1 MAIGKMLK
9 LGGIDNRPPKA
20 DQTMG
25 KFRVARNVY
34 CTPDNRLIPRYDN
47 TSSPLVGAIKCVHN
61 ISQYGDSV
69 LSFYSNDPGI
79 GYAYRLQKDGAVLPR
94 SSAYGISPFATRTE
108 DYPQQV
114 QSLRNNNTQYYLCPY
129 DGTMLKYDGV
139 EVSYTGV
146 HQPIVYSSQINYAGT
161 KFLKV
166 IQHKLDFD
174 NNLNTSE
181 AISFPVLGA
190 VTSLSLKTDNSINI
204 LDRSLF
210 PTNFG
215 TCASNQI
222 ITPKVAGDVYYKETT
237 VTYYVNFAALPVSG
251 TSGISYATIS
261 DNKWYFWNGAGYT
274 LISTLPF
281 ISTTSASLP
290 AIGAYDTV
298 YRVTYPSA
306 PLKYLR
312 WQVNQRLTGAYT
324 NFAAFPVT
332 GVINT
337 TAYYA
342 KDTQLTYFWNGSS
355 YVLAPNGG
363 EYVELVN
370 ATTYRG
376 IQFENTTNK
385 IYICAG
391 DSNISNE
398 NIGSYVP
405 VVSTI
410 ASANMTFIGLPIK
423 YFLDTIA
430 YKIESV
436 TSYGAVKTFVLDNS
450 VVKAYNNNTYWSD
463 VATNILDG
471 IPLSDP
477 TSRSLLWA
485 AGSKNIV
492 SVWASNADDGIF
504 VRKGTLFSFPD
515 STRYYAG
522 LVDITNVTIASGVVS
537 FVAYLNLN
545 DSFNV
550 NGVPLGVNENF
561 EFGGIPFTSM
571 TIYNGALLLSSDILI
586 WRTSSSLP
594 ITFEMTE
601 ITSRY
606 NIGSKEYG
614 RITTICGTNEFL
626 FLSRER
632 KNYYITGNLSTGN
645 YRTQNI
651 TETETG
657 AWGNTSAISIKD
669 SVIFINAKG
678 IYQTVEGGRTS
689 LVSDTCPKNFS
700 TFDAMNVN
708 EDVVFKVDGFHSNPL
723 NGVTTDNSICVA
735 YDEYRD
741 LLAFMQ
747 KSEGNPC
754 LILSTK
760 TKDFYEWNGLLSSPD
775 IKANCITFIYSK
787 YYLGGFTP
795 ATSTAGNFVESKG
808 SGLTYITSYPVKLYT
823 TWLTGGEPSLEKIL
837 LQLKIFGRIDSD
849 ASLYSIDVCH
859 YKDWDLSTKITNSPY
874 FPQNTSLSLNNQI
887 QYSHKKRLNSDKVL
901 SASVGIEISNP
912 SVSFEIESLEV
923 EFLPI
928 QQGMKR

>member
-1 MAIGKMLK
+1 MLK

-20 DQTMG
+20 DQAMG

-47 TSSPLVGAIKCVHN
+47 AVSPLVGAVKCVHN

-79 GYAYRLQKDGAVLPR
+79 GYSYRFQKDGAVLPK
-94 SSAYGISPFATRTE
+94 SSAYGVSPFTTRTE

-139 EVSYTGV
+139 ETSYTGV
-146 HQPIVYSSQINYAGT
+146 HQPIVYTSQVNFSGT

-166 IQHKLDFD
+166 IQHRIDFD
-174 NNLNTSE
+174 GTVPASESVSFSVLNT
-181 AISFPVLGA
+181 
-190 VTSLSLKTDNSINI
+190 VTSLQLKTDNSINI
-204 LDRSLF
+204 LNPALLTFATSV
-210 PTNFG
+210 
-215 TCASNQI
+215 SEQI
-222 ITPKVAGDVYYKETT
+222 ITPKVAGDVYYKETS
-237 VTYYVNFAALPVSG
+237 VTYYLTFASLPATG
-251 TSGISYATIS
+251 TSGISYATIT

-274 LISTLPF
+274 LLSTLPF
-281 ISTTSASLP
+281 IATTAAGLP
-290 AIGAYDTV
+290 VIGAYDTV
-298 YRVTYPSA
+298 YRVTYPSS
-306 PLKYLR
+306 PIKYLR
-312 WQVNQRLTGAYT
+312 WQVNQRLTLV
-324 NFAAFPVT
+324 FANLAGFPVT
-332 GVINT
+332 GLINT
-337 TAYYA
+337 RSYYA
-342 KDTQLTYFWNGSS
+342 ADTQLTYFWNGTS

-363 EYVELVN
+363 EYVELVSGGN
-370 ATTYRG
+370 YSS

-385 IYICAG
+385 IHVCAG
-391 DSNISNE
+391 DSNITNE
-398 NIGSYVP
+398 NIGAYVI
-405 VVSTI
+405 VISTD
-410 ASANMTFIGLPIK
+410 AGANVQYMGLPVT
-423 YFLDTIA
+423 YLSDTIA
-430 YKIESV
+430 YRIVSA
-436 TSYGAVKTFVLDNS
+436 TSYGGVKAIVLDNAS
-450 VVKAYNNNTYWSD
+450 VKAYSNATLLWSD
-463 VATNILDG
+463 VSTNIANG
-471 IPLSDP
+471 FPLTDVAA
-477 TSRSLLWA
+477 RNFLWD
-485 AGSKNIV
+485 AGSRNVVTIWSSSSKEGV
-492 SVWASNADDGIF
+492 F
-504 VRKGTLFSFPD
+504 FRKGTLFSFPD
-515 STRYYAG
+515 SSRYYYG
-522 LVDITNVTIASGVVS
+522 FIDITTVGVSSGVVS
-537 FVAYLNLN
+537 FIPALTLN
-545 DSFNV
+545 DNYDV
-550 NGVPLGVNENF
+550 NSAPVSANDNYDFGDIPL
-561 EFGGIPFTSM
+561 TSM
-571 TIYNGALLLSSDILI
+571 SVYNGALLVSSDIVI
-586 WRTSSSLP
+586 WYTSPKKP
-594 ITFEMTE
+594 IWFEMFNTKSF
-601 ITSRY
+601 I
-606 NIGSKEYG
+606 NVGSKEYG
-614 RITTICGTNEFL
+614 RITSICGTNEF
-626 FLSRER
+626 FFVSRER

-645 YRTQNI
+645 YRVQNV

-657 AWGNTSAISIKD
+657 AWGNTSTISIKD
-669 SVIFINAKG
+669 SVIFLTAKG

-760 TKDFYEWNGLLSSPD
+760 TKEFYEWNGMLNSLD
-775 IKANCITFIYSK
+775 IKANCIAFIYSN

-808 SGLTYITSYPVKLYT
+808 SSLAYITTYPVKLYT

-859 YKDWDLSTKITNSPY
+859 YKDWDLSTKITNSQY

-901 SASVGIEISNP
+901 SASVGIEVSKASI
-912 SVSFEIESLEV
+912 SFEIESLEV